1 MSRSFLIVAGV
12 LVVSVFIITTREALP
27 TKSTELTEASV
38 PDGENIKLG
47 ADLRAPVF
55 GRNRP
60 AVVVLFF
67 RGHAR
72 G

>member
-1 MSRSFLIVAGV
+1 LIVAGV

-27 TKSTELTEASV
+27 TKSTELTEKASV

-47 ADLRAPVF
+47 ADLRALVF

-60 AVVVLFF
+60 AVIVLFF